1 MPLQTWFNP
10 LMLKAFTSASLALA
24 VLVAQAVPAATAEE
38 KKKSDTA
45 SGGASVIVVKATNA
59 CFSDMVRVTGFLVP
73 RREAVVAVEQEG
85 FRVTEV
91 LVRDGDQVTE
101 NQELV
106 RLGGPAAAAQAAQAA
121 QQNPQ
126 AAGRPPSST
135 VSLRAP
141 AAGRIIQATARAGA
155 FASPQLGPLFRIAID
170 NEIEL
175 DAEVPYVHVLKLT
188 PGVTA
193 RITIDGGPEV
203 SGRVRIVA
211 PEIDRRTQL
220 GKARL
225 AVPRNPAIKI
235 GMFARATIDANRSC
249 GVSVPKSALDHST
262 VQVVKDN
269 IVETRKVQVGL
280 FSDTDIEIREGVK
293 EGEII
298 VANAGTSLHDG
309 DKVKTIFP
317 DEFDRVRR

>member
-1 MPLQTWFNP
+1 MPR
-10 LMLKAFTSASLALA
+10 AFTSAVLSSAL
-24 VLVAQAVPAATAEE
+24 LVALPLAAMAAEE
-38 KKKSDTA
+38 KKKPAGSLA
-45 SGGASVIVVKATNA
+45 GAMVIVVKASNA

-85 FRVTEV
+85 FRVIDV
-91 LVRDGDQVTE
+91 LARDGDQVTE

-106 RLGGPAAAAQAAQAA
+106 RLGGPAAAAQAQQMA

-126 AAGRPPSST
+126 AAQQNPRPGT
-135 VSLRAP
+135 ITMRAP
-141 AAGRIIQATARAGA
+141 AAGRIIQSTARAGS
-155 FASPQLGPLFRIAID
+155 FASPQMGPLFRIAID

-188 PGVTA
+188 AGVTA
-193 RITIDGGPEV
+193 RVTIDGGPEV
-203 SGRVRIVA
+203 SGRVRIIA

-220 GKARL
+220 GKVR
-225 AVPRNPAIKI
+225 VSIPRNPAIKV

-262 VQVVKDN
+262 VQVVRNN
-269 IVETRKVQVGL
+269 IVETRKVQTGL
-280 FSDTDIEIREGVK
+280 FSDTNIEIREGVR

-309 DKVKTIFP
+309 DKVQTIFP

>member
-10 LMLKAFTSASLALA
+10 LMLQAFTSAALSSV
-24 VLVAQAVPAATAEE
+24 VLVALATSTYAAEE
-38 KKKSDTA
+38 KSKSA
-45 SGGASVIVVKATNA
+45 GAGAIVMVVKATNA

-85 FRVTEV
+85 FRVSEV

-106 RLGGPAAAAQAAQAA
+106 RLGGPAAAAQAAQAQ

-126 AAGRPPSST
+126 AAGRPGLVT
-135 VSLRAP
+135 LRAP
-141 AAGRIIQATARAGA
+141 AAGRIIQANARAGA

-175 DAEVPYVHVLKLT
+175 DAEVPYVHLLKLT

-203 SGRVRIVA
+203 PGRVRIVA

-262 VQVVKDN
+262 VQVIRNN

-280 FSDTDIEIREGVK
+280 FSDTNIEIREGLK
-293 EGEII
+293 EGDII

-309 DKVKTIFP
+309 DKVRTIFP
-317 DEFDRVRR
+317 DEFDGAKR

>member
-1 MPLQTWFNP
+1 MRKTL
-10 LMLKAFTSASLALA
+10 TSAALSSALLIALAPLALG
-24 VLVAQAVPAATAEE
+24 AEE
-38 KKKSDTA
+38 KKKDA
-45 SGGASVIVVKATNA
+45 SSGAITMVVKATTA

-73 RREAVVAVEQEG
+73 RREAVVAVDQEG
-85 FRVTEV
+85 YRVAEV
-91 LVRDGDQVTE
+91 LARDGDQVTE

-126 AAGRPPSST
+126 APRSST
-135 VSLRAP
+135 ISLRAP
-141 AAGRIIQATARAGA
+141 AAGRIIQSTARAGA

-203 SGRVRIVA
+203 SGRVRIIN

-225 AVPRNPAIKI
+225 AVPRNPAIKV

-249 GVSVPKSALDHST
+249 GVSIPKSALDHST
-262 VQVVKDN
+262 VQVVRDN

-280 FSDTDIEIREGVK
+280 LSDTDIEIREGLK
-293 EGEII
+293 EGEIV

-309 DKVKTIFP
+309 DKIKPIFP

>member
-1 MPLQTWFNP
+1 
-10 LMLKAFTSASLALA
+10 MLKALTSAALSSALLAALPALA
-24 VLVAQAVPAATAEE
+24 ADE
-38 KKKSDTA
+38 KKKDA
-45 SGGASVIVVKATNA
+45 GGAIVMVVKATNA

-73 RREAVVAVEQEG
+73 RREAVVAVDQEG
-85 FRVTEV
+85 YRVSEV

-126 AAGRPPSST
+126 AAGRAGAGT
-135 VSLRAP
+135 ISLRAP
-141 AAGRIIQATARAGA
+141 AAGRVIQTTARAGA

-193 RITIDGGPEV
+193 RVTIDGGPEV
-203 SGRVRIVA
+203 SGRVRIIA

-225 AVPRNPAIKI
+225 SVPRHPAIKV

-249 GVSVPKSALDHST
+249 GVSIPKSALDHST

-280 FSDTDIEIREGVK
+280 FSDTDIEIREGIK
-293 EGEII
+293 EGEIV

-309 DKVKTIFP
+309 DKVKVIFP

>member
-1 MPLQTWFNP
+1 M
-10 LMLKAFTSASLALA
+10 MLKAFTSVALSSALLIALPALA
-24 VLVAQAVPAATAEE
+24 ADE
-38 KKKSDTA
+38 KKKDLPA
-45 SGGASVIVVKATNA
+45 GAIVMVVKATNA

-73 RREAVVAVEQEG
+73 RREAVVAVDQEG
-85 FRVTEV
+85 YRVSEV

-126 AAGRPPSST
+126 AAGRAGAGAGT
-135 VSLRAP
+135 ISLRAP
-141 AAGRIIQATARAGA
+141 AAGRIIHATARAGA

-188 PGVTA
+188 SGVTA

-203 SGRVRIVA
+203 AGRVRIIA

-225 AVPRNPAIKI
+225 AVPRHPAIKV

-293 EGEII
+293 EGEIV

-309 DKVKTIFP
+309 DKVKVIFP

>member
-1 MPLQTWFNP
+1 
-10 LMLKAFTSASLALA
+10 MLKTVTAAALLGVLLSVLPFAASAAD
-24 VLVAQAVPAATAEE
+24 E
-38 KKKSDTA
+38 KKP
-45 SGGASVIVVKATNA
+45 SGGASSGPIVIVVKSTNA

-85 FRVTEV
+85 FRVSEV
-91 LVRDGDQVTE
+91 LARDGDQVTE

-106 RLGGPAAAAQAAQAA
+106 RLGGPAAAAQAAQS
-121 QQNPQ
+121 PQ
-126 AAGRPPSST
+126 AGRPGI

-141 AAGRIIQATARAGA
+141 AAGRIIQSTARAGA

-175 DAEVPYVHVLKLT
+175 DAEVPNVHVLKLT
-188 PGVTA
+188 PGATA
-193 RITIDGGPEV
+193 RIAIDGGPEV
-203 SGRVRIVA
+203 NGRVRLVA

-220 GKARL
+220 GKTRIAIS
-225 AVPRNPAIKI
+225 RNPAIKV

-249 GVSVPKSALDHST
+249 GVSIPKSALDHST

-269 IVETRKVQVGL
+269 VVETRRVQVGL
-280 FSDTDIEIREGVK
+280 FSDTDIEIREGLK

-309 DKVKTIFP
+309 DKIKMIFA
-317 DEFDRVRR
+317 DDFERTSGR

>member
-1 MPLQTWFNP
+1 
-10 LMLKAFTSASLALA
+10 MLKAFTSPALALA
-24 VLVAQAVPAATAEE
+24 MAVALPTLARAAEE
-38 KKKSDTA
+38 KKSGAT
-45 SGGASVIVVKATNA
+45 SGGAAVMVVKATNA

-85 FRVTEV
+85 FRVSEV

-126 AAGRPPSST
+126 AASRPGIVT
-135 VSLRAP
+135 LRAP
-141 AAGRIIQATARAGA
+141 AAGRIIQATARAGS

-225 AVPRNPAIKI
+225 AVPRNPAIKV

-262 VQVVKDN
+262 VQVIKDN
-269 IVETRKVQVGL
+269 TVETRKVQVGL

>member
-1 MPLQTWFNP
+1 MFKVITTAALS
-10 LMLKAFTSASLALA
+10 SALLIALPALA
-24 VLVAQAVPAATAEE
+24 ADE
-38 KKKSDTA
+38 KKKDAGGTA
-45 SGGASVIVVKATNA
+45 AGAIVMVVKATNA

-73 RREAVVAVEQEG
+73 RREAVVAVDQEG
-85 FRVTEV
+85 YRVAEV
-91 LVRDGDQVTE
+91 LARDGDQVTE

-126 AAGRPPSST
+126 AAGRAGAST
-135 VSLRAP
+135 ITLRAP
-141 AAGRIIQATARAGA
+141 AAGRIIQSTARAGA

-203 SGRVRIVA
+203 AGRVRIIA

-225 AVPRNPAIKI
+225 AVPRNPAIKV

-262 VQVVKDN
+262 VQVVKNN

-280 FSDTDIEIREGVK
+280 YSDSDIEIREGVK
-293 EGEII
+293 EGEIV

-309 DKVKTIFP
+309 DKVKVIFP

>member
-1 MPLQTWFNP
+1 
-10 LMLKAFTSASLALA
+10 
-24 VLVAQAVPAATAEE
+24 
-38 KKKSDTA
+38 
-45 SGGASVIVVKATNA
+45 
-59 CFSDMVRVTGFLVP
+59 MVRVTGFLVP
-73 RREAVVAVEQEG
+73 RREAVVSVDQEG
-85 FRVTEV
+85 YRVAEV
-91 LVRDGDQVTE
+91 LARDGDTVTE

-126 AAGRPPSST
+126 APRSNT
-135 VSLRAP
+135 ISLRAP
-141 AAGRIIQATARAGA
+141 AAGRIIQSTARAGA

-188 PGVTA
+188 SGATA

-203 SGRVRIVA
+203 TGRVRIVG

-225 AVPRNPAIKI
+225 TIPRNPAIKV
-235 GMFARATIDANRSC
+235 GMFARATIDANRSH
-249 GVSVPKSALDHST
+249 GVSIPKSALDHST

-269 IVETRKVQVGL
+269 IVETRKVKVGL
-280 FSDTDIEIREGVK
+280 SSDTDIEIREGLN
-293 EGEII
+293 EGEIV

-309 DKVKTIFP
+309 DKIKPIFP
-317 DEFDRVRR
+317 DEFDRIRR

>member
-1 MPLQTWFNP
+1 MRKT
-10 LMLKAFTSASLALA
+10 FTSAALSSALLIALAPLALG
-24 VLVAQAVPAATAEE
+24 AEE
-38 KKKSDTA
+38 KKKDA
-45 SGGASVIVVKATNA
+45 SAGAIVMVVKATNA

-73 RREAVVAVEQEG
+73 RREAVVAVDQEG
-85 FRVTEV
+85 YRVAEV
-91 LVRDGDQVTE
+91 LARDGDQVTE

-126 AAGRPPSST
+126 APRSST
-135 VSLRAP
+135 ISLRAP
-141 AAGRIIQATARAGA
+141 ATGRIIQSTARAGA

-203 SGRVRIVA
+203 SGRVRIIN

-225 AVPRNPAIKI
+225 AVPRNPAIKV

-249 GVSVPKSALDHST
+249 GVSIPKSALDHST
-262 VQVVKDN
+262 VQVVRDN
-269 IVETRKVQVGL
+269 IVETRRVQVGL
-280 FSDTDIEIREGVK
+280 LSDTDIEIREGLK
-293 EGEII
+293 EGEIV

-309 DKVKTIFP
+309 DRVKPIFP

>member
-1 MPLQTWFNP
+1 
-10 LMLKAFTSASLALA
+10 MLRAFAFLA
-24 VLVAQAVPAATAEE
+24 VSSALLVAHPLAAGAADE
-38 KKKSDTA
+38 KPKPP
-45 SGGASVIVVKATNA
+45 GAGAIVMVIKATNA

-106 RLGGPAAAAQAAQAA
+106 RLGGPAAAAQAQQAA

-126 AAGRPPSST
+126 AAQQPNPRPGIVT
-135 VSLRAP
+135 LRAP
-141 AAGRIIQATARAGA
+141 AAGRIIQSTARAGA
-155 FASPQLGPLFRIAID
+155 FASPQIGPLFRIAID

-188 PGVTA
+188 AGVTA
-193 RITIDGGPEV
+193 RVTIDGGPEV
-203 SGRVRIVA
+203 NGRVRIIA

-220 GKARL
+220 GKVRL
-225 AVPRNPAIKI
+225 SIPRNPAIKI

-262 VQVVKDN
+262 VQVVRNN
-269 IVETRKVQVGL
+269 IVETRRVQTGL

-298 VANAGTSLHDG
+298 VGNAGTSLHDG
-309 DKVKTIFP
+309 DKVQTIFP

>member
-1 MPLQTWFNP
+1 MF
-10 LMLKAFTSASLALA
+10 KVFTTAALSSALLIALPALA
-24 VLVAQAVPAATAEE
+24 ADE
-38 KKKSDTA
+38 KKKDAGGTA
-45 SGGASVIVVKATNA
+45 AGAIVMVVKATNA

-73 RREAVVAVEQEG
+73 RREAVVAVDQEG
-85 FRVTEV
+85 YRVAEV
-91 LVRDGDQVTE
+91 LARDGDQVTE

-126 AAGRPPSST
+126 AAGRAGAGT
-135 VSLRAP
+135 ITLRAP
-141 AAGRIIQATARAGA
+141 AAGRIIHSTARAGA

-203 SGRVRIVA
+203 AGRVRVIA

-225 AVPRNPAIKI
+225 AVPRNPAIKV

-280 FSDTDIEIREGVK
+280 FSDSDIEIREGVK
-293 EGEII
+293 EGEIV

-309 DKVKTIFP
+309 DKVKVIFP

>member
-1 MPLQTWFNP
+1 MFKVITTAALS
-10 LMLKAFTSASLALA
+10 SALLIALPALA
-24 VLVAQAVPAATAEE
+24 ADE
-38 KKKSDTA
+38 KKKDAGGTA
-45 SGGASVIVVKATNA
+45 AGAIVMVVKATNA

-73 RREAVVAVEQEG
+73 RREAVVAVDQEG
-85 FRVTEV
+85 YRVAEV
-91 LVRDGDQVTE
+91 LARDGDQVTE

-126 AAGRPPSST
+126 AAGRAGAST
-135 VSLRAP
+135 ITLRAP
-141 AAGRIIQATARAGA
+141 AAGRIIQSTARAGA

-203 SGRVRIVA
+203 AGRVRIIA

-225 AVPRNPAIKI
+225 AVPRNPAIKV

-249 GVSVPKSALDHST
+249 GVSIPKSALDHST
-262 VQVVKDN
+262 VQVVKNN

-280 FSDTDIEIREGVK
+280 YSDSDIEIREGVK
-293 EGEII
+293 EGEIV

-309 DKVKTIFP
+309 DKVKVIFP

>member
-1 MPLQTWFNP
+1 
-10 LMLKAFTSASLALA
+10 MLKVLTSAALSSALLAALPALA
-24 VLVAQAVPAATAEE
+24 ADE
-38 KKKSDTA
+38 KKKDA
-45 SGGASVIVVKATNA
+45 SGTAAGAIVMVVKATNA

-73 RREAVVAVEQEG
+73 RREAVVAVDQEG
-85 FRVTEV
+85 YRVSEV

-126 AAGRPPSST
+126 AANRAGAGT
-135 VSLRAP
+135 ISLRAP
-141 AAGRIIQATARAGA
+141 AAGRVIQATARAGA

-193 RITIDGGPEV
+193 RVTIDGGPEV
-203 SGRVRIVA
+203 SGRVRIIA

-225 AVPRNPAIKI
+225 SVPRHPAIKV

-249 GVSVPKSALDHST
+249 GVSIPKSALDHST

-280 FSDTDIEIREGVK
+280 FSDTDIEIREGIK
-293 EGEII
+293 EGEIV

-309 DKVKTIFP
+309 DKVKVIFP

>member
-1 MPLQTWFNP
+1 
-10 LMLKAFTSASLALA
+10 MLKAFTSAALSSA
-24 VLVAQAVPAATAEE
+24 LLVALPAAADAAED
-38 KKKSDTA
+38 KTDSAGA
-45 SGGASVIVVKATNA
+45 SGGVIVMVVRATNA

-85 FRVTEV
+85 FRVNDV
-91 LVRDGDQVTE
+91 LVQDGDQVTE

-106 RLGGPAAAAQAAQAA
+106 RLGGPAAAAQAAQ
-121 QQNPQ
+121 NPQ
-126 AAGRPPSST
+126 AGSRPGV

-141 AAGRIIQATARAGA
+141 AAGRIIQSTARAGA

-170 NEIEL
+170 DEIEL
-175 DAEVPYVHVLKLT
+175 DAEVPNVHVLKLT
-188 PGVTA
+188 RGATA

-225 AVPRNPAIKI
+225 SIPRNPEIKV

-249 GVSVPKSALDHST
+249 GVSIPKSALDHST
-262 VQVVKDN
+262 VQIIKNN
-269 IVETRKVQVGL
+269 IVETRKVEVGL
-280 FSDTDIEIREGVK
+280 FSDTDIEIREGIK
-293 EGEII
+293 EGEIV

-317 DEFDRVRR
+317 DEFDRIRR

>member
-1 MPLQTWFNP
+1 MHTPFP
-10 LMLKAFTSASLALA
+10 AVALSTA
-24 VLVAQAVPAATAEE
+24 LLVASALLAFAAEE
-38 KKKSDTA
+38 KKDTSGRA
-45 SGGASVIVVKATNA
+45 QGGAIVMVVKATNA

-73 RREAVVAVEQEG
+73 RREAVVTVDQEG
-85 FRVTEV
+85 YRVAEV
-91 LVRDGDQVTE
+91 LARDGDQVTE

-126 AAGRPPSST
+126 APRSST
-135 VSLRAP
+135 ISLRAP
-141 AAGRIIQATARAGA
+141 AAGRIIQSTARAGA

-203 SGRVRIVA
+203 SGRVRIIN

-225 AVPRNPAIKI
+225 AVPRNPAIKV
-235 GMFARATIDANRSC
+235 GMFARATIDATRSC
-249 GVSVPKSALDHST
+249 GVSIPKSALDHST

-269 IVETRKVQVGL
+269 VVETRKVQVGL
-280 FSDTDIEIREGVK
+280 FSDTDIEIREGLK
-293 EGEII
+293 EGETV

-309 DKVKTIFP
+309 DKIKPTFP
-317 DEFDRVRR
+317 DDFDRTRR

>member
-1 MPLQTWFNP
+1 MQKYP
-10 LMLKAFTSASLALA
+10 
-24 VLVAQAVPAATAEE
+24 
-38 KKKSDTA
+38 
-45 SGGASVIVVKATNA
+45 
-59 CFSDMVRVTGFLVP
+59 
-73 RREAVVAVEQEG
+73 
-85 FRVTEV
+85 
-91 LVRDGDQVTE
+91 
-101 NQELV
+101 
-106 RLGGPAAAAQAAQAA
+106 
-121 QQNPQ
+121 
-126 AAGRPPSST
+126 
-135 VSLRAP
+135 
-141 AAGRIIQATARAGA
+141 
-155 FASPQLGPLFRIAID
+155 
-170 NEIEL
+170 
-175 DAEVPYVHVLKLT
+175 
-188 PGVTA
+188 TA

-262 VQVVKDN
+262 VQVIKDN

-309 DKVKTIFP
+309 DKVKAIFP

>member
-1 MPLQTWFNP
+1 M
-10 LMLKAFTSASLALA
+10 
-24 VLVAQAVPAATAEE
+24 
-38 KKKSDTA
+38 
-45 SGGASVIVVKATNA
+45 VVKATNA

-85 FRVTEV
+85 FRVIEV

-106 RLGGPAAAAQAAQAA
+106 RLGGPAAATQAA
-121 QQNPQ
+121 QNPQ
-126 AAGRPPSST
+126 AAGGRPGVVT
-135 VSLRAP
+135 LRAP
-141 AAGRIIQATARAGA
+141 AAGRIIQSTARAGA
-155 FASPQLGPLFRIAID
+155 FASPQQGPLFRIAID

-175 DAEVPYVHVLKLT
+175 DAEVPNVHVLKLT

-203 SGRVRIVA
+203 SGRVRVVA

-225 AVPRNPAIKI
+225 AVPRNPAIKV

-249 GVSVPKSALDHST
+249 GVSIPKSALDHSK
-262 VQVVKDN
+262 VQIIKDN
-269 IVETRKVQVGL
+269 VVETRRVQVGL
-280 FSDTDIEIREGVK
+280 SSDTDIEIREGVK
-293 EGEII
+293 EGEIV

-317 DEFDRVRR
+317 DEFDRIRR

>member
-1 MPLQTWFNP
+1 MPRAFASTALSSALLVALP
-10 LMLKAFTSASLALA
+10 LVALA
-24 VLVAQAVPAATAEE
+24 AEE
-38 KKKSDTA
+38 KKKPAGT
-45 SGGASVIVVKATNA
+45 SGAIVLVVKAGNA

-85 FRVTEV
+85 FRVIDV

-106 RLGGPAAAAQAAQAA
+106 RLGGPAAAAQSQQNPQAA
-121 QQNPQ
+121 QQNP
-126 AAGRPPSST
+126 RPGT
-135 VSLRAP
+135 ITLRAP
-141 AAGRIIQATARAGA
+141 AAGRVIQSTARAGS
-155 FASPQLGPLFRIAID
+155 FASPQMGPLFRIAID

-188 PGVTA
+188 AGVTA
-193 RITIDGGPEV
+193 RVTIDGGPEV
-203 SGRVRIVA
+203 SGRVRIIA

-220 GKARL
+220 GKTRVAI
-225 AVPRNPAIKI
+225 PRHPAIKV

-249 GVSVPKSALDHST
+249 GVSLPKSALDHST
-262 VQVVKDN
+262 VQVVRNN
-269 IVETRKVQVGL
+269 IVETRKVQTGL

-293 EGEII
+293 EGEIV

-309 DKVKTIFP
+309 DKVQTILP

>member
-1 MPLQTWFNP
+1 
-10 LMLKAFTSASLALA
+10 MLKAFTSAALSSALLIALSVLAH
-24 VLVAQAVPAATAEE
+24 AAEDKT
-38 KKKSDTA
+38 KSGSA
-45 SGGASVIVVKATNA
+45 SGGAIVMVVKATNA

-73 RREAVVAVEQEG
+73 RREAVVSVEQEG
-85 FRVTEV
+85 FRVNEV
-91 LVRDGDQVTE
+91 LVREGDQVTE

-126 AAGRPPSST
+126 AAGRAGAPV

-141 AAGRIIQATARAGA
+141 AAGRVIQSSARAGA

-188 PGVTA
+188 SGVPA

-203 SGRVRIVA
+203 SGRVRIIA

-220 GKARL
+220 GKVRL
-225 AVPRNPAIKI
+225 AVPRHSAIKV
-235 GMFARATIDANRSC
+235 GMFASATIDANRSC
-249 GVSVPKSALDHST
+249 GVSIPKSALDHST
-262 VQVVKDN
+262 VQVVKDS

-293 EGEII
+293 EGEIV

-309 DKVKTIFP
+309 DKIKMIFP
-317 DEFDRVRR
+317 DEFDRIRR

>member
-1 MPLQTWFNP
+1 
-10 LMLKAFTSASLALA
+10 MLKAFTSTALSSA
-24 VLVAQAVPAATAEE
+24 LLVAVSAGAHSAED
-38 KKKSDTA
+38 KGKSGGA
-45 SGGASVIVVKATNA
+45 SGGAIVMVVKATNA

-85 FRVTEV
+85 FRVSEV

-126 AAGRPPSST
+126 AAAGRPGT

-141 AAGRIIQATARAGA
+141 AAGRIIHSSARAGA

-175 DAEVPYVHVLKLT
+175 DAEVPNVHVLKLSS
-188 PGVTA
+188 GVTA
-193 RITIDGGPEV
+193 RVTIDGGPEV

-220 GKARL
+220 GKVRL
-225 AVPRNPAIKI
+225 SVPRNPAIKV

-249 GVSVPKSALDHST
+249 GVSIPKSALDHST

-269 IVETRKVQVGL
+269 IVQTRKVQVGL

-309 DKVKTIFP
+309 DKIKMIFP
-317 DEFDRVRR
+317 DEFDRIRR

>member
-1 MPLQTWFNP
+1 MRKT
-10 LMLKAFTSASLALA
+10 FTSAALSSALLIALAPLALG
-24 VLVAQAVPAATAEE
+24 AEE
-38 KKKSDTA
+38 KKDA
-45 SGGASVIVVKATNA
+45 SGGAIAMVVKATNA

-73 RREAVVAVEQEG
+73 RREAVVTVDQEG
-85 FRVTEV
+85 YRVSEV
-91 LVRDGDQVTE
+91 LARDGDQVTE

-126 AAGRPPSST
+126 APRSST
-135 VSLRAP
+135 ISLRAP
-141 AAGRIIQATARAGA
+141 AAGRIIQSTARAGA

-188 PGVTA
+188 PGATA

-203 SGRVRIVA
+203 SGRVRIIN

-225 AVPRNPAIKI
+225 AVPRNPAIKV

-249 GVSVPKSALDHST
+249 GVSIPKSALDHST
-262 VQVVKDN
+262 VQVVRDN

-280 FSDTDIEIREGVK
+280 LSDTDIEIREGLK
-293 EGEII
+293 EGEIV

-309 DKVKTIFP
+309 DKIKPIFP

>member
-1 MPLQTWFNP
+1 
-10 LMLKAFTSASLALA
+10 MLKTFASVALSSAL
-24 VLVAQAVPAATAEE
+24 LVALPAHAADE
-38 KKKSDTA
+38 KKKDA
-45 SGGASVIVVKATNA
+45 AGGSSAGAIVMVVKATNA

-73 RREAVVAVEQEG
+73 RSEAVVAVDQEG

-91 LVRDGDQVTE
+91 LARDGDQVTE

-106 RLGGPAAAAQAAQAA
+106 RLGGPAAAAQAAQTA

-126 AAGRPPSST
+126 AAGRAGT
-135 VSLRAP
+135 VTLRAP
-141 AAGRIIQATARAGA
+141 AAGRVIQASARAGA

-203 SGRVRIVA
+203 SGRVRIIA

-225 AVPRNPAIKI
+225 TVPRHPAIKI

-249 GVSVPKSALDHST
+249 GVSIPKSALDHST
-262 VQVVKDN
+262 VQVVRDN

-280 FSDTDIEIREGVK
+280 RSDTDIEIREGVK
-293 EGEII
+293 EGEIV

-309 DKVKTIFP
+309 DKVKMIFP
-317 DEFDRVRR
+317 DEFDRIRR

>member
-1 MPLQTWFNP
+1 
-10 LMLKAFTSASLALA
+10 MLKAFTSTTLTTALLLALPA
-24 VLVAQAVPAATAEE
+24 VAHSAEE
-38 KKKSDTA
+38 KGKSGSA
-45 SGGASVIVVKATNA
+45 SGGAVVMVVKATNA

-85 FRVTEV
+85 FRVSEV

-126 AAGRPPSST
+126 AAARPGT

-141 AAGRIIQATARAGA
+141 AAGRIIHASARAGA

-175 DAEVPYVHVLKLT
+175 DAEVPNIHVLKLT

-203 SGRVRIVA
+203 AGRVRIVA

-220 GKARL
+220 GKVRL
-225 AVPRNPAIKI
+225 SVPRNPAIKV

-262 VQVVKDN
+262 VQVIKDN

-280 FSDTDIEIREGVK
+280 FSDTDIEIRVGVK
-293 EGEII
+293 EGEIV

-309 DKVKTIFP
+309 DKIKVIFP
-317 DEFDRVRR
+317 DEFDRIRR

>member
-1 MPLQTWFNP
+1 MRKT
-10 LMLKAFTSASLALA
+10 FTSAALSSALLIVLAPLALG
-24 VLVAQAVPAATAEE
+24 AEE
-38 KKKSDTA
+38 KKKDA
-45 SGGASVIVVKATNA
+45 PAGAIVMVVKATNA

-73 RREAVVAVEQEG
+73 RREAVVAVDQEG
-85 FRVTEV
+85 YRVAEV
-91 LVRDGDQVTE
+91 LARDGDQVTE

-126 AAGRPPSST
+126 APRSST
-135 VSLRAP
+135 ISLRAP
-141 AAGRIIQATARAGA
+141 AAGRIIQSTARAGA

-175 DAEVPYVHVLKLT
+175 DAEVPYVHVLKLS

-203 SGRVRIVA
+203 SGRVRIIN

-249 GVSVPKSALDHST
+249 GVSIPKSALDHST
-262 VQVVKDN
+262 VQVVRDN

-280 FSDTDIEIREGVK
+280 LSDTDIEIREGLK
-293 EGEII
+293 EGEIV

-309 DKVKTIFP
+309 DRVKPIFP

>member
-1 MPLQTWFNP
+1 
-10 LMLKAFTSASLALA
+10 
-24 VLVAQAVPAATAEE
+24 
-38 KKKSDTA
+38 
-45 SGGASVIVVKATNA
+45 
-59 CFSDMVRVTGFLVP
+59 MVRVTGFLVP
-73 RREAVVAVEQEG
+73 RREAVVTVDQEG
-85 FRVTEV
+85 YRVAEV
-91 LVRDGDQVTE
+91 LARDGDQVTE

-126 AAGRPPSST
+126 AAGAGRSGT
-135 VSLRAP
+135 ITLRAP
-141 AAGRIIQATARAGA
+141 AAGRISQSTARAGA
-155 FASPQLGPLFRIAID
+155 IASPQIGPLFRIAID

-203 SGRVRIVA
+203 TGRVRIIA

-220 GKARL
+220 GKARH
-225 AVPRNPAIKI
+225 AVPRNPAIKV

-249 GVSVPKSALDHST
+249 GVSIPKSALDHST

-293 EGEII
+293 EGEIV

-309 DKVKTIFP
+309 DKIKPIFP
-317 DEFDRVRR
+317 DEFDRIRR

>member
-1 MPLQTWFNP
+1 MF
-10 LMLKAFTSASLALA
+10 KAFTSAALLSALFVAQPSLAT
-24 VLVAQAVPAATAEE
+24 AADD
-38 KKKSDTA
+38 KSK
-45 SGGASVIVVKATNA
+45 SGGASAGAIVMVVKATNA

-85 FRVTEV
+85 FRVNEV

-106 RLGGPAAAAQAAQAA
+106 RLGGPAAAAQAAQ
-121 QQNPQ
+121 NPQ
-126 AAGRPPSST
+126 AAQAAGGRPGVVT
-135 VSLRAP
+135 LRAP
-141 AAGRIIQATARAGA
+141 AAGRIIQSTARAGA

-175 DAEVPYVHVLKLT
+175 DAEVPNVHVLKLT

-203 SGRVRIVA
+203 SGRVRVVA

-225 AVPRNPAIKI
+225 AVPRNPAIKV

-249 GVSVPKSALDHST
+249 GVSIPKSALDHST
-262 VQVVKDN
+262 VQIIKDN

-293 EGEII
+293 EGEIV